1 LAIKQIKIA
10 GEQTMIENE
19 EYKGK
24 NGITYVFKKIPN
36 IDGEYVKALRKKLG
50 LSQAMFAALMK
61 VSNKTVEK
69 WEQGANPVTNGNAI
83 AMVLFDKYP
92 SLVETFIEIKD
103 EIAEPDFSNVNVKE
117 EIPQGLKLAKAK

>member
-1 LAIKQIKIA
+1 
-10 GEQTMIENE
+10 MIDSD

-24 NGITYVFKKIPN
+24 NGTTYVVKKIPK

-50 LSQAMFAALMK
+50 LSQTLFASLLR

-69 WEQGANPVTNGNAI
+69 WEQGANPVTNGNAV

-92 SLVETFIEIKD
+92 SLVETFIEVKEGIM
-103 EIAEPDFSNVNVKE
+103 EPNFSKVNVNE

>member
-1 LAIKQIKIA
+1 
-10 GEQTMIENE
+10 MIENE

-50 LSQAMFAALMK
+50 LSQAMFAQLLR

-83 AMVLFDKYP
+83 AMVLFNKYP
-92 SLVETFIEIKD
+92 SLVETFIEVKD
-103 EIAEPDFSNVNVKE
+103 EIVEPDLSKANVKE
-117 EIPQGLKLAKAK
+117 EVPQGLKLAKAK

>member
-1 LAIKQIKIA
+1 MID
-10 GEQTMIENE
+10 GEEC
-19 EYKGK
+19 KGK
-24 NGITYVFKKIPN
+24 NGITYIIKKIPTIN
-36 IDGEYVKALRKKLG
+36 GEYVKTLRKKLG
-50 LSQAMFAALMK
+50 LSQTMFAVLMK

-103 EIAEPDFSNVNVKE
+103 EIVEPDFSNVNASE
-117 EIPQGLKLAKAK
+117 EVPQGLKLAKAK

>member
-1 LAIKQIKIA
+1 
-10 GEQTMIENE
+10 MIENE

-50 LSQAMFAALMK
+50 LSQAMFAQLMR
-61 VSNKTVEK
+61 VSNKTIEK

-103 EIAEPDFSNVNVKE
+103 EIVEPDFSKVNVKE
-117 EIPQGLKLAKAK
+117 EIPQGLKLAKAKL

>member
-1 LAIKQIKIA
+1 M
-10 GEQTMIENE
+10 GERAMIDNE

-24 NGITYVFKKIPN
+24 NGVTYIFKKIPT

-50 LSQAMFAALMK
+50 LSQTMFAILMK

-92 SLVETFIEIKD
+92 SLVETFIEVKD
-103 EIAEPDFSNVNVKE
+103 EIVEPDLSEANVEE
-117 EIPQGLKLAKAK
+117 EIPQVLKLAKAK

>member
-1 LAIKQIKIA
+1 
-10 GEQTMIENE
+10 MIDSE

-24 NGITYVFKKIPN
+24 NGITYIFKELPN

-50 LSQAMFAALMK
+50 LSQTMFAALMK

-103 EIAEPDFSNVNVKE
+103 EIVEPDFSKANVKE